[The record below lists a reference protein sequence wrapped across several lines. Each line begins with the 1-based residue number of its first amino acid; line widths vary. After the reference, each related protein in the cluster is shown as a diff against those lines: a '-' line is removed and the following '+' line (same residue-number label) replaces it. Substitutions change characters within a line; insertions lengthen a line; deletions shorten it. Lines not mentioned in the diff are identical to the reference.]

1 MDTQMTGVSPRPA
14 AVCSETAAEELKNC
28 AFVKTVLM
36 LLVVFYHS
44 ILFWSGSWFTANPA
58 FSAPLLP
65 LLSGWL
71 NTVHIQGFALVSGY
85 LFSYLKYEQGK
96 YGQFLPFLKNK
107 AKQLLIPYVFVAA
120 LWVLPIHCLFFQP
133 DALTVIKNYVF
144 AMGPGQLWFL
154 VMLFVVFAM
163 FWPLSDFFRKHDLM
177 GAIVVLG
184 MYGCSLFGGRIIPNV
199 FQFWTAMG
207 YIPLFWLGFKL
218 RQHGT
223 NIVRKIP
230 AVLWLI
236 ASVLLYALTRY
247 LGGIDHILCKLLAM
261 GSTFVCKLVGAVTA
275 FVVLQAAANK
285 LNWNNKVFAFIS
297 KRSMTV
303 YLFHQQV
310 IYFVIA
316 GLNGILNPYLHG
328 IVNFVAAMAVSL
340 GIATV
345 LLRFRVTRFLIG
357 EK

>member
-1 MDTQMTGVSPRPA
+1 MPEGKFDRQT
-14 AVCSETAAEELKNC
+14 ELNNC
-28 AFVKTVLM
+28 TFVKTVLM

-44 ILFWSGSWFTANPA
+44 ILFWAGGWFTRNPA

-96 YGQFLPFLKNK
+96 YGQFLPFVKNK
-107 AKQLLIPYVFVAA
+107 AKRLLVPYVFAA
-120 LWVLPIHCLFFQP
+120 AVWVIPTSFPFYRY
-133 DALTVIKNYVF
+133 DALTIIKNF
-144 AMGPGQLWFL
+144 ILAQSPAQLWFL
-154 VMLFVVFAM
+154 VMLFVVFAV
-163 FWPLSDFFRKHDLM
+163 FWPLSDFFRKHDLL
-177 GAIVVLG
+177 GTIVVLG
-184 MYGCSLFGGRIIPNV
+184 MYGCSLVGGRIIPNV
-199 FQFWTAMG
+199 FQLWSAMG
-207 YIPLFWLGFKL
+207 YMPLFWLGFKL

-223 NIVRKIP
+223 DIVRKIP
-230 AVLWLI
+230 AIVWLI

-247 LGGIDHILCKLLAM
+247 LGDIDHILCKLLTIGTA
-261 GSTFVCKLVGAVTA
+261 FVCKLVGAVTA
-275 FVVLQAAANK
+275 FVVLQAVANK
-285 LNWNNKVFAFIS
+285 LNWNNKSFAFIS

-310 IYFVIA
+310 IYFVIT

-328 IVNFVAAMAVSL
+328 VVNFVVAMAVSL
-340 GIATV
+340 GMATV
-345 LLRFRVTRFLIG
+345 LLRFRATRFLLG